1 MLFVPFVTDFFCLFV
16 AEPWYD
22 ASAFLDLAAR
32 EVQMQYPIAIIASV
46 ALFFSLGTR
55 ERLEIRDSF
64 EFEPSAQTVRKI
76 RWPKRSIEVALSTSL
91 LSPGANIKSDSD
103 VVGAARRALARWS
116 SLSNINFVITWSTAT
131 SVSPA
136 DAGDGVSLLTI
147 AGTPENEA
155 FNSEA
160 TTGRTRVFFDPETGN
175 IAEADISINPKPRAE
190 DGTQLQ
196 FSTDGTPGTY
206 DLEATF
212 THEIGHMLGLD
223 HSSVLSSTMQGRQAF
238 NGTFGLPA
246 LTERTLSEEDRQ
258 KIRGLYGPKLKLGR
272 IEGRLVDNR
281 TPGTLMPLNG
291 VNVWAENVVNG
302 RLIASDVTAEDG
314 TYRLEGL
321 APGLYR
327 VVVASGADTAQKFR
341 SFELSSQIIVKP
353 DVATPLSSSLVPQQ
367 ASVLNPKVI
376 GLNAELSTV
385 ALPLTPGKRVKIYF
399 GGEGVDQVPGTSIA
413 VNSPFFTVDPA
424 TLAREQI
431 AAPFPVV
438 SIELQV
444 AANAPFGDYTLRLQ
458 SNSGE
463 TAYVPGAITIDP
475 GAASTFANP
484 VDDFR
489 FFVTQQYTDLTGR
502 EPDSAMLDK
511 LTAQLSGC
519 NSRSDCLRMR
529 RIEISTNL
537 LVENELPATG
547 VFLYGLY
554 SAALGRQPRY
564 AELETDRA
572 LILGQKSELEA
583 MRLALTTAFMER
595 GEFKRRF
602 PATMKP
608 SDFVDSLLATIVQ
621 TTGVD
626 LASERSLL
634 IGLLD
639 DSANGRAAVLTR
651 LASDQ
656 RVVDANYNHALVLFQ
671 YFTYLRR
678 NPDEA
683 AYNAWVNTL
692 KSKPLRDPDA
702 ARSLVCNFLNST
714 EYQNRF
720 TMVAT
725 HTNRECN

>member
-1 MLFVPFVTDFFCLFV
+1 
-16 AEPWYD
+16 
-22 ASAFLDLAAR
+22 
-32 EVQMQYPIAIIASV
+32 MQYPVAIITSL
-46 ALFFSLGTR
+46 ALFFALGSR

-64 EFEPSAQTVRKI
+64 EFEPSTQTVRKI
-76 RWPKRSIEVALSTSL
+76 RWPKKTIAVAFSTSL
-91 LSPGANIKSDSD
+91 LSPGSNIKPDSD
-103 VVGAARRALARWS
+103 VVGAARRALTRWA
-116 SLSNINFVITWSTAT
+116 SLSNINFIVTWSQAA

-136 DAGDGVSLLTI
+136 EAGDGISLLTI
-147 AGTPENEA
+147 AVTPENEA

-160 TTGRTRVFFDPETGN
+160 TTGRTRVFFDPETGH
-175 IAEADISINPKPRAE
+175 IAEADISINPRPRAE
-190 DGTQLQ
+190 DGTELQ

-212 THEIGHMLGLD
+212 THEIGHLLGLD
-223 HSSVLSSTMQGRQAF
+223 HSSILSSTMQSRQAF
-238 NGTFGLPA
+238 NGTFGMPA

-258 KIRGLYGPKLKLGR
+258 KIRGLYGSNLKLGR

-281 TPGTLMPLNG
+281 TAGALTPLNG
-291 VNVWAENVVNG
+291 VNVWAESVVNG

-314 TYRLEGL
+314 TYHLEGL
-321 APGLYR
+321 TPGQYR
-327 VVVASGADTAQKFR
+327 VVVASSVEAAQKFR
-341 SFELSSQIIVKP
+341 SFELSNQVVVKA
-353 DVATPLSSSLVPQQ
+353 DVATPLNSSLVSPQ
-367 ASVLNPKVI
+367 ASVLNPKMI

-399 GGEGVDQVPGTSIA
+399 GGEGVDQVPGTSIT

-424 TLAREQI
+424 TLTREQI
-431 AAPFPVV
+431 AAPFPIV
-438 SIELQV
+438 SIEVQV
-444 AANAPFGDYTLRLQ
+444 APNAPFGDYTLRLQ

-475 GAASTFANP
+475 GVASMLSNP

-489 FFVTQQYTDLTGR
+489 FFVTQQYMDLTGR
-502 EPDSAMLDK
+502 EPDSATLDK
-511 LTAQLSGC
+511 LTAQLTGC
-519 NSRSDCLRMR
+519 NLRSDCLRTR
-529 RIEISTNL
+529 RIDISTNL
-537 LVENELPATG
+537 VESELPATG

-554 SAALGRQPRY
+554 STGLGRQPRY

-572 LILGQKSELEA
+572 LVLNQKGELEA
-583 MRLALTTAFMER
+583 VRLVLANAFVER
-595 GEFKRRF
+595 AEFKRRF

-608 SDFVDSLLATIVQ
+608 SEFVDSLLTTMAQ

-626 LASERSLL
+626 LTSERSLL

-639 DSANGRAAVLTR
+639 DTANGRAVVLTR

-683 AYNAWVNTL
+683 GYNTWVNTL
-692 KSKPLRDPDA
+692 KTKPLRDPDA
-702 ARSLVCNFLNST
+702 ARSLVCNFLTSA
-714 EYQNRF
+714 EYQSRF
-720 TMVAT
+720 TMVPT

>member
-1 MLFVPFVTDFFCLFV
+1 
-16 AEPWYD
+16 
-22 ASAFLDLAAR
+22 
-32 EVQMQYPIAIIASV
+32 MQYPVAIIASV
-46 ALFFSLGTR
+46 AMFFALGTR

-64 EFEPSAQTVRKI
+64 EFEPTAQTVRKI
-76 RWPKRSIEVALSTSL
+76 RWPRKTIEVALSTSL
-91 LSPGANIKSDSD
+91 LSPGSNIKPDSD

-116 SLSNINFVITWSTAT
+116 SLSNINFVVTWSSSA

-136 DAGDGVSLLTI
+136 EAGDGVSLLTI
-147 AGTPENEA
+147 AATAENEA

-160 TTGRTRVFFDPETGN
+160 TTGRTRVFFDRETGN
-175 IAEADISINPKPRAE
+175 IAEADISINPRPRAE

-212 THEIGHMLGLD
+212 THEIGHLLGLD

-246 LTERTLSEEDRQ
+246 MTERTLSEDDRQ
-258 KIRGLYGPKLKLGR
+258 KIRGLYGPKLRLGR

-281 TPGTLMPLNG
+281 APGSLTPLNG
-291 VNVWAENVVNG
+291 VNVWAENVVTG
-302 RLIASDVTAEDG
+302 RVIASDLTADDG

-321 APGLYR
+321 APGQYR
-327 VVVASGADTAQKFR
+327 VVVASGADNAQKFR
-341 SFELSSQIIVKP
+341 SFELSNQVVVKP
-353 DVATPLSSSLVPQQ
+353 DVATPLNSNLIPPQ

-385 ALPLTPGKRVKIYF
+385 ALPLAPGKRVKIYL
-399 GGEGVDQVPGTSIA
+399 GGEGVDQVPGTSIG

-424 TLAREQI
+424 TLTREQI
-431 AAPFPVV
+431 AAPFPIV

-475 GAASTFANP
+475 GVGANVANP

-489 FFVTQQYTDLTGR
+489 FFVTQQYADLTGR
-502 EPDSAMLDK
+502 EPDAASLDK
-511 LTAQLSGC
+511 LTAQLAGC
-519 NSRSDCLRMR
+519 NLRSDCLRTR
-529 RIEISTNL
+529 RVDISTNL
-537 LVENELPATG
+537 LVENEMAGTA

-572 LILGQKSELEA
+572 VILNQKSELEA
-583 MRLALTTAFMER
+583 VRLALATAFVER
-595 GEFKRRF
+595 AEFKRKF

-608 SDFVDSLLATIVQ
+608 AEFVDSLLATIAQ
-621 TTGVD
+621 STGVD

-639 DSANGRAAVLTR
+639 DTANGRAAVLAR

-656 RVVDANYNHALVLFQ
+656 RVADANYNQALVLFQ

-678 NPDEA
+678 NPDDA
-683 AYNAWVNTL
+683 GFNAWVNTL

-702 ARSLVCNFLNST
+702 ARSLVCNFLNSA

-720 TMVAT
+720 TMNPT
-725 HTNRECN
+725 HNSRECN

>member
-1 MLFVPFVTDFFCLFV
+1 
-16 AEPWYD
+16 
-22 ASAFLDLAAR
+22 
-32 EVQMQYPIAIIASV
+32 MQYPVAIIASV
-46 ALFFSLGTR
+46 AMFFALGTR

-64 EFEPSAQTVRKI
+64 EFEPTAQTVRKI
-76 RWPKRSIEVALSTSL
+76 RWPKKTIEVALSTSL
-91 LSPGANIKSDSD
+91 LSPGPNIKPDSD

-116 SLSNINFVITWSTAT
+116 SLSNINFIVTWSSST
-131 SVSPA
+131 SISPA
-136 DAGDGVSLLTI
+136 EAGDGVSLLTI
-147 AGTPENEA
+147 AATPENEA

-175 IAEADISINPKPRAE
+175 IAEADISINPRPRAE

-212 THEIGHMLGLD
+212 THEIGHLLGLD
-223 HSSVLSSTMQGRQAF
+223 HSSVLSSTMQGRQAY

-246 LTERTLSEEDRQ
+246 MTERTLSEDDRQ
-258 KIRGLYGPKLKLGR
+258 KIRGLYGPKLRLGR
-272 IEGRLVDNR
+272 IEGRLTDNR
-281 TPGTLMPLNG
+281 TPGLAPLNG
-291 VNVWAENVVNG
+291 VNVWAESVVTG
-302 RLIASDVTAEDG
+302 RVIASDVTAADG
-314 TYRLEGL
+314 SYHLEGL
-321 APGLYR
+321 APGQYR
-327 VVVASGADTAQKFR
+327 VVVASAADNTQKFR
-341 SFELSSQIIVKP
+341 SFELSSQVAVKP
-353 DVATPLSSSLVPQQ
+353 DVATPLNSNLIPPQTSL
-367 ASVLNPKVI
+367 LNPRVI

-385 ALPLTPGKRVKIYF
+385 ALPLAPGKRVKIYL

-413 VNSPFFTVDPA
+413 VSSPFFTVDPA

-431 AAPFPVV
+431 AAPFPIV

-444 AANAPFGDYTLRLQ
+444 AANAPFGDYSLRLQ

-475 GAASTFANP
+475 GVTSMSSNP

-489 FFVTQQYTDLTGR
+489 FFVTQQYADLTGR
-502 EPDSAMLDK
+502 EPDAATLDK
-511 LTAQLSGC
+511 LSAQLSNC
-519 NSRSDCLRMR
+519 NLRSDCLRIR
-529 RIEISTNL
+529 RVDISTNL

-554 SAALGRQPRY
+554 STALGRQPRY

-572 LILGQKSELEA
+572 VLLNQKSELEA
-583 MRLALTTAFMER
+583 VRLALASAFVER
-595 GEFKRRF
+595 AEFKRKF
-602 PATMKP
+602 PVTMKP
-608 SDFVDSLLATIVQ
+608 AEFVDSLLATIVQ
-621 TTGVD
+621 STGVD
-626 LASERSLL
+626 LAAERSLL

-639 DSANGRAAVLTR
+639 DAANGRAAALTR

-656 RVVDANYNHALVLFQ
+656 RVVDANYNQALVLFQ

-678 NPDEA
+678 NPEEA
-683 AYNAWVNTL
+683 GFNAWVNTL

-702 ARSLVCNFLNST
+702 AHSLVCNFLNSA

-720 TMVAT
+720 GMVAT
-725 HTNRECN
+725 HTSRDCN